1 MELDLNFLRSALF
14 FASRALSSV
23 TRKRQPE
30 VPYIIHPYRV
40 GLQLLSENVQNTLVI
55 AACYLHDVLEES
67 NVSIQTLERK
77 FGTVVTG
84 LVLELSDPII
94 LRAYKKNLETYK
106 IGFIRD
112 SASNDAV
119 LISLADKI
127 DNTLDLQYELKNGLI
142 LDISHKQPYYSGL
155 LSAYESRI
163 ASVNSPVYD
172 KLLVQYKKI
181 VLELW
186 G

>member
-1 MELDLNFLRSALF
+1 MNLDLHFLRSALF

-30 VPYIIHPYRV
+30 VPYIIHPVRV
-40 GLQLLSENVQNTLVI
+40 GLQLLTEGVKDTLVI
-55 AACYLHDVLEES
+55 ATAYLHDVIEES

-94 LRAYKKNLETYK
+94 LRAYKTNLETYK
-106 IGFIRD
+106 IGYIRD

-119 LISLADKI
+119 LISIADKI
-127 DNTLDLQYELKNGLI
+127 DNTLDLQYELKNRLI
-142 LDISHKQPYYSGL
+142 LDITQKESYYIGL
-155 LSAYESRI
+155 LSAYESRKT
-163 ASVNSPVYD
+163 SVGSPVYD
-172 KLLVQYKKI
+172 KLLVQYKDI
-181 VLELW
+181 VSELW